1 MVENKKDYFKEFKKR
16 VEAILKCNTSALNKY
31 FWIKL
36 SDKNF
41 HEKVVKKQEKQEKKG
56 VHADAVVDLH
66 KSIRHMVICLK
77 YD

>member
-41 HEKVVKKQEKQEKKG
+41 HEKVVKKQEEKG
-56 VHADAVVDLH
+56 VHADAEMERNGLMSSKDALTFIESDV
-66 KSIRHMVICLK
+66 
-77 YD
+77 